1 MRAPHPRRLAEGLG
15 LRAPAPARRPGRA
28 GGGPRGEPPVMAR
41 YRVEHR
47 GPHGG
52 VLGVLGAPSPGAPAH
67 HRTLDPFAARLRLE
81 GRTGGVLVL
90 VETVSGAVVARR
102 RVGCSPPRQ
111 GWYWLT
117 GRRRGEP

>member
-28 GGGPRGEPPVMAR
+28 GGGPRGEHPVMAR

-67 HRTLDPFAARLRLE
+67 HRTLAPFAAHLRLAGRGE
-81 GRTGGVLVL
+81 GHLAL
-90 VETVSGAVVARR
+90 VEARTGAVVARR
-102 RVGCSPPRQ
+102 RVGGAPS
-111 GWYWLT
+111 
-117 GRRRGEP
+117 